1 MTQMPRITAK
11 EAERIVLKLGF
22 VLVRQSGS
30 HRIYKNAAGQ
40 RVTIPFHG
48 HKTLHPKVVRS
59 IINDARITVE
69 DFHRLL
75 KE

>member
-11 EAERIVLKLGF
+11 EAERVVLKLGF

-40 RVTIPFHG
+40 RVTIPFHS

-69 DFHRLL
+69 DFCRLL
-75 KE
+75 KQ

>member
-1 MTQMPRITAK
+1 MTQMPRVSAR
-11 EAERIVLKLGF
+11 EAERVVLRLGF
-22 VLVRQSGS
+22 VVVRQSGS

-48 HKTLHPKVVRS
+48 HKTLHPKVVKS
-59 IINDARITVE
+59 IVTDAHIAIE
-69 DFHRLL
+69 EFERLL